1 MKVFVLEVIMG
12 PVENLSVET
21 IGIYTTYVR
30 AISAMEKLPA
40 PTDDIVYNI
49 EQFNVDDEARDIFK
63 DSDDSDQDIKRLMD
77 EGIIDQLVGEDGRFY
92 YVLTPLGSEIT
103 KKIDIKIDKND
114 DKNDDKD
121 QSL

>member
-92 YVLTPLGSEIT
+92 YVLTPLGNEIA

-114 DKNDDKD
+114 DKD

>member
-30 AISAMEKLPA
+30 ALRAMEKLPA

-49 EQFNVDDEARDIFK
+49 EQFKVDDEARDIFK
-63 DSDDSDQDIKRLMD
+63 DSDQDIKRLMD

-92 YVLTPLGSEIT
+92 YVLTPLGNEIT
-103 KKIDIKIDKND
+103 KKILDIKIDKND
-114 DKNDDKD
+114 DKD

>member
-30 AISAMEKLPA
+30 ALRAMEKLPA

-49 EQFNVDDEARDIFK
+49 EQFKVDDEARDIFK
-63 DSDDSDQDIKRLMD
+63 DSYQDIKRLMD

-92 YVLTPLGSEIT
+92 YVLTPLGNEIT

>member
-30 AISAMEKLPA
+30 AIGAMEKLPA

>member
-40 PTDDIVYNI
+40 RTDDIVYNI

-92 YVLTPLGSEIT
+92 YVLTPLGNEIA

-114 DKNDDKD
+114 DKD